1 MTQVPAGVEVR
12 QHQVDTRG
20 SPSDNHVM
28 KREESMEPHCWQG
41 SSRKTTLFR
50 ASAHAGERVGSA
62 AELESEAEASTVQYI
77 SAERPSI
84 QLTGEHERCRCQSEA
99 KASSENLH
107 VDLAMA
113 QGFCAIAE
121 ECLRRA
127 GKVEEAT
134 FEEKT
139 ASTTTTSQLK
149 HRLR

>member
-1 MTQVPAGVEVR
+1 M
-12 QHQVDTRG
+12 
-20 SPSDNHVM
+20 N
-28 KREESMEPHCWQG
+28 REESMEPHCWQD

-84 QLTGEHERCRCQSEA
+84 QLTGEQERCRCHCEA
-99 KASSENLH
+99 KASSENLQ
-107 VDLAMA
+107 VVLAMA
-113 QGFCAIAE
+113 EEFCAIAE
-121 ECLRRA
+121 ECLPRA

-134 FEEKT
+134 LKGRT